1 MKRSLKFKDGGYGWG
16 RKHELEEPALE
27 PSVAVRDHVG
37 TVLAG
42 GKFCR
47 PIYFITANFESGQM
61 HYDGFKFQHLYKRN
75 PSMTK

>member
-16 RKHELEEPALE
+16 RKHELEEPVLE

-42 GKFCR
+42 GKIR
-47 PIYFITANFESGQM
+47 TLSANLFYYS
-61 HYDGFKFQHLYKRN
+61 
-75 PSMTK
+75 